1 MIELRPFSKLGGKDH
16 GWLDTRHHFSFAEY
30 QSEAL
35 GNLIGYFQPQTGD
48 LNRVIHLWGF
58 ESLED
63 RNSRRAALSAN
74 PKWREFLGK
83 AGGFVTAQHAEI
95 LSGAS
100 FSPIR

>member
-1 MIELRPFSKLGGKDH
+1 MLIEQRTYHLKPGTLHEFLKVYEQEGL
-16 GWLDTRHHFSFAEY
+16 TI

-58 ESLED
+58 ATLEE

-83 AGGFVTAQHAEI
+83 AGGFVTAQYAEI
-95 LSGAS
+95 LSGTN

>member
-1 MIELRPFSKLGGKDH
+1 MLIEQRVYHLKPGSLHEFLKIYELEGLSI
-16 GWLDTRHHFSFAEY
+16 

>member
-1 MIELRPFSKLGGKDH
+1 MLIEQRVYHLKPGSLHEFLKIYELEG
-16 GWLDTRHHFSFAEY
+16 LAI

>member
-1 MIELRPFSKLGGKDH
+1 MLIEQRVYHLKPGSLHEFLKIYEFEGL
-16 GWLDTRHHFSFAEY
+16 AI

>member
-1 MIELRPFSKLGGKDH
+1 MLIEQRTYHLKPGSLHEFLKVYEQEGLT
-16 GWLDTRHHFSFAEY
+16 L

-58 ESLED
+58 ANLEE

-95 LSGAS
+95 LSGTS

>member
-1 MIELRPFSKLGGKDH
+1 MLIEQRIYHLKPGALHEFLKLYEHEG
-16 GWLDTRHHFSFAEY
+16 LAL

-58 ESLED
+58 DSLEE
-63 RNSRRAALSAN
+63 RNQRRAALSAQ
-74 PKWREFLGK
+74 PEWRAFLAK
-83 AGGFVTAQHAEI
+83 AGGLVTAQHAEI
-95 LSGAS
+95 LSPTA

>member
-1 MIELRPFSKLGGKDH
+1 MLIEQRVYHLKPGSLHEFLKIYELEG
-16 GWLDTRHHFSFAEY
+16 LAI

-58 ESLED
+58 ESLEE